1 MGLKGNL
8 RTMDLP
14 EILQWISVGRKTGT
28 LHLERGSIEKRIEFR
43 DGDIYT
49 SWSND
54 PRESL
59 GQYLIRHGRLTEEQ
73 LFRGMLRHEE
83 QGVPLGQVLIA
94 DGLLA
99 EDDLRDLLEKKAQDS
114 IYDVFL
120 WPEGRFE
127 FVDGETQQDVH
138 VYVNLDVTGVVLEGA
153 RRMDEWK
160 RIREAIPAAQATFR
174 SKAAQGRHKAAKTR
188 PLADVLRLAAEGKS
202 VAEISLE
209 LRLSEFEASALL
221 FELVRAGALAPEPV
235 ETPDRVA
242 DPVGAINE
250 LLGVAYT
257 ALGAKRYDHA
267 LEAYEAVLSLDPL
280 NQHAKKGRLTA
291 EEARAKVRAV
301 RSVPLDKVPV
311 LTVAY
316 SELTRLDF
324 DPQEGFVL
332 SRVNGEWD
340 VRSIL
345 KLCPIPEEEALMI
358 FARLLERSVIELR

>member
-14 EILQWISVGRKTGT
+14 EILQWVSIGRKTGT
-28 LHLERGSIEKRIEFR
+28 LHLERASIEKRIVFR
-43 DGDIYT
+43 DGEIYT

-59 GQYLIRHGRLTEEQ
+59 GQYLIRHRRLTEEE
-73 LFRGMLRHEE
+73 LFNAMLRQEE
-83 QGVPLGQVLIA
+83 QGLPLGEVLLG
-94 DGLLA
+94 DGLLSEA
-99 EDDLRDLLEKKAQDS
+99 ELRVLLEQKAQDS

-127 FVDGETQQDVH
+127 FVDGEIQEDVQ
-138 VYVNLDVTGVVLEGA
+138 VFIDLSVTSVVMEGA
-153 RRMDEWK
+153 RRIDEWK
-160 RIREAIPAAQATFR
+160 RIRQVIPSAQATFR
-174 SKAAQGRHKAAKTR
+174 RLAAGAAVSART
-188 PLADVLRLAAEGKS
+188 PLADALRLAAAGKS

-221 FELVRAGALAPEPV
+221 FDLVRGGTLAAEAAEAG
-235 ETPDRVA
+235 DRTA

-257 ALGAKRYDHA
+257 RMGERRYDQA
-267 LEAYEAVLSLDPL
+267 VEAYEAVLALDSL
-280 NQHAKKGRLTA
+280 NQHAKKGRRVA
-291 EEARAKVRAV
+291 GEAQAKMRAAHT
-301 RSVPLDKVPV
+301 VPLDKVPV
-311 LTVAY
+311 L
-316 SELTRLDF
+316 SIDFEELTRLNF

-332 SRVNGEWD
+332 SRVNGQFD

-345 KLCPIPEEEALMI
+345 KLCPIPEEEALLI
-358 FARLLERSVIELR
+358 FARLLERRVIEFR

>member
-28 LHLERGSIEKRIEFR
+28 LHLERGSIEKRIVFR
-43 DGDIYT
+43 EGDIYT

-73 LFRGMLRHEE
+73 LFRTMLRQEE
-83 QGVPLGQVLIA
+83 EGVPLGEVLIGE
-94 DGLLA
+94 GLLG
-99 EDDLRDLLEKKAQDS
+99 ETHLRTLLEQKAQDS

-127 FVDGETQQDVH
+127 FVDGEIQEDVQ
-138 VYVNLDVTGVVLEGA
+138 VFMDLAVTSVVLEGA
-153 RRMDEWK
+153 RRIDEWR
-160 RIREAIPAAQATFR
+160 RIRQVIPSAQATF
-174 SKAAQGRHKAAKTR
+174 KALANGAPPSEPPSLAQA
-188 PLADVLRLAAEGKS
+188 LRLARAGRS

-209 LRLSEFEASALL
+209 LRMSEFDASSLL
-221 FELVRAGALAPEPV
+221 FDLVRHGVLRAEVPEAPARP
-235 ETPDRVA
+235 A
-242 DPVGAINE
+242 DPVGAIRE
-250 LLGVAYT
+250 LLGEAYT
-257 ALGAKRYDHA
+257 RMGERRYDQA
-267 LEAYEAVLSLDPL
+267 LDAYEAVLSLDPL
-280 NQHAKKGRLTA
+280 NQHAKKGRRAA
-291 EEARAKVRAV
+291 EEARARLRAS
-301 RSVPLDKVPV
+301 RTVPLHKIPF
-311 LTVAY
+311 LTVDYA
-316 SELTRLDF
+316 ELTRQNF

-332 SRVNGEWD
+332 SRVNGQWD

-345 KLCPIPEEEALMI
+345 KLCPIPEEEALLI

>member
-28 LHLERGSIEKRIEFR
+28 LHLERASIEKRIVFR
-43 DGDIYT
+43 DGEIYT

-59 GQYLIRHGRLTEEQ
+59 AHYLVRHRRLTEEQ
-73 LFRGMLRHEE
+73 LFSAMLQHEE
-83 QGVPLGQVLIA
+83 QDVPLGEVLIA
-94 DGLLA
+94 DSLLGEA
-99 EDDLRDLLEKKAQDS
+99 DLRQLLEHKAQDS

-127 FVDGETQQDVH
+127 FVDGEIQEDVQ
-138 VYVNLDVTGVVLEGA
+138 VFVNLDVTSVVMEGA
-153 RRMDEWK
+153 RRIDEWK
-160 RIREAIPAAQATFR
+160 RIRQVIPSAQATFR
-174 SKAAQGRHKAAKTR
+174 KLAAGAGASAAP
-188 PLADVLRLAAEGKS
+188 PLADALRLAAAGKS
-202 VAEISLE
+202 VAQISLE
-209 LRLSEFEASALL
+209 LRLSEFEASAAL
-221 FELVRAGALAPEPV
+221 FDLVRGGALAAEAADD
-235 ETPDRVA
+235 EDRTA

-257 ALGAKRYDHA
+257 RMGERRYDQA
-267 LEAYEAVLSLDPL
+267 VEAYEAVLALDPL
-280 NQHAKKGRLTA
+280 NHHAKKGRRA
-291 EEARAKVRAV
+291 AGEAHAKVRAA
-301 RSVPLDKVPV
+301 RAVPLDKVPV
-311 LTVAY
+311 LSIDL

-332 SRVNGEWD
+332 SRVNGQWD

-345 KLCPIPEEEALMI
+345 KLCPIPEEEALQI

>member
-28 LHLERGSIEKRIEFR
+28 LHLERGSIEKRIVFR
-43 DGDIYT
+43 DGEIYT
-49 SWSND
+49 TWSND

-73 LFRGMLRHEE
+73 LFRTMLRQEE
-83 QGVPLGQVLIA
+83 QGVPLGEVLIA
-94 DGLLA
+94 EGLLA
-99 EDDLRDLLEKKAQDS
+99 EPDLRALLEQKAQDS

-127 FVDGETQQDVH
+127 FVDGEIQEDVQ
-138 VYVNLDVTGVVLEGA
+138 VFMQLAVTSVVLEGA
-153 RRMDEWK
+153 RRIDEWK
-160 RIREAIPAAQATFR
+160 RIRQAIPSAQATF
-174 SKAAQGRHKAAKTR
+174 TV
-188 PLADVLRLAAEGKS
+188 LANGTPPAEPVVAHALRLARGGKS

-209 LRLSEFEASALL
+209 LRMSEFDASALL
-221 FELVRAGALAPEPV
+221 MDLVRGGVLRAEAPESPA
-235 ETPDRVA
+235 RAA
-242 DPVGAINE
+242 DPVGAIRE
-250 LLGVAYT
+250 LLGEAYT
-257 ALGAKRYDHA
+257 RMGERRYDQA
-267 LEAYEAVLSLDPL
+267 LAAYEAVLDLDPL
-280 NQHAKKGRLTA
+280 NQHAKKGRRA
-291 EEARAKVRAV
+291 ASDARARLRAA
-301 RSVPLDKVPV
+301 RTVPLDRVPV
-311 LTVAY
+311 LTVGFD
-316 SELTRLDF
+316 ELTRQDF

-345 KLCPIPEEEALMI
+345 KLCPIPEDEALLI

>member
-28 LHLERGSIEKRIEFR
+28 LHLERASIEKRIVFR

-73 LFRGMLRHEE
+73 LYRTMLEHEE
-83 QGVPLGQVLIA
+83 HGVPLGELLID
-94 DGLLA
+94 DGLLTEA
-99 EDDLRDLLEKKAQDS
+99 DLRVLLERKAQDT

-127 FVDGETQQDVH
+127 FVDGEIQEEVQVF
-138 VYVNLDVTGVVLEGA
+138 LDLAVTSVVLEGA
-153 RRMDEWK
+153 RRIDEWK
-160 RIREAIPAAQATFR
+160 RIRQVIPSAQATFR
-174 SKAAQGRHKAAKTR
+174 R
-188 PLADVLRLAAEGKS
+188 LADSPRPAEATPQANALRLAVAGKS

-209 LRLSEFEASALL
+209 LRQSEFEASALL
-221 FELVRAGALAPEPV
+221 FDLVRGGALAAEAGK
-235 ETPDRVA
+235 EKDRTA
-242 DPVGAINE
+242 DPVGAIRE
-250 LLGVAYT
+250 LLGEAYNRMS
-257 ALGAKRYDHA
+257 ARRYDQA
-267 LEAYEAVLSLDPL
+267 VEVYDAVLSLDPL
-280 NQHAKKGRLTA
+280 NQHAKKGRRAA
-291 EEARAKVRAV
+291 EAAQALLRATRA
-301 RSVPLDKVPV
+301 VPLDKVPV
-311 LTVAY
+311 LTIELG
-316 SELTRLDF
+316 ELTRLDF

-332 SRVNGEWD
+332 SRVNGQWD

-345 KLCPIPEEEALMI
+345 KLCPIPEEEALLI

>member
-28 LHLERGSIEKRIEFR
+28 LHLERASIEKRVVFR
-43 DGDIYT
+43 HGDIYT

-59 GQYLIRHGRLTEEQ
+59 GQYLIRHQRLSEEQ
-73 LFRGMLRHEE
+73 LFETMLLGERM
-83 QGVPLGQVLIA
+83 GVPLGAVLI
-94 DGLLA
+94 DRSMLS
-99 EDDLRDLLEKKAQDS
+99 ESDLRDLLERKVQDT

-127 FVDGETQQDVH
+127 FVDGEIQEDVQ
-138 VYVNLDVTGVVLEGA
+138 VYLNLEVTSVVLEGA
-153 RRMDEWK
+153 RRLDEWK
-160 RIREAIPAAQATFR
+160 RIRKVIPSAQATFR
-174 SKAAQGRHKAAKTR
+174 PLGDGRKGKQKSPEGQEA
-188 PLADVLRLAAEGKS
+188 LRLATAGKS

-209 LRLSEFEASALL
+209 MRMGEFEASALL
-221 FELVRAGALAPEPV
+221 FDLVRGGALAAEPA
-235 ETPDRVA
+235 EEPDRAV
-242 DPVGAINE
+242 DPVGAIKE
-250 LLGVAYT
+250 LLALAYT
-257 ALGAKRYDHA
+257 RMGEKRYDQA
-267 LEAYEAVLSLDPL
+267 LEAYDAVLALDSL
-280 NQHAKKGRLTA
+280 NQNAKKGRRAA
-291 EEARAKVRAV
+291 ESAHAKQRASRT
-301 RSVPLDKVPV
+301 VPLDKVPV
-311 LTVAY
+311 LTIALG
-316 SELTRLDF
+316 ELTRLDI

-332 SRVNGEWD
+332 SRVNGQWD

>member
-28 LHLERGSIEKRIEFR
+28 LHLERGSIEKRIVFR

-59 GQYLIRHGRLTEEQ
+59 GQYLIRHRRLTEEQ
-73 LFRGMLRHEE
+73 LFRTMLRHEE
-83 QGVPLGQVLIA
+83 QGMPLGQVLIGE
-94 DGLLA
+94 GLLE

-127 FVDGETQQDVH
+127 FVDGEIQQDVH
-138 VYVNLDVTGVVLEGA
+138 VFVNLAVTSVVLEGA
-153 RRMDEWK
+153 RRIDEWK
-160 RIREAIPAAQATFR
+160 RIRKDIQSAQATFR
-174 SKAAQGRHKAAKTR
+174 ARDNGQRAADRG
-188 PLADVLRLAAEGKS
+188 PLADALHLASAGKS

-209 LRLSEFEASALL
+209 LRMSEFEASALL
-221 FELVRAGALAPEPV
+221 FELVRSGALAPEPV
-235 ETPDRVA
+235 EAPDRVA
-242 DPVGAINE
+242 DPVGAIKE

-257 ALGAKRYDHA
+257 CLGARRYDQA
-267 LEAYEAVLSLDPL
+267 LEAYDAVLSLDPL
-280 NQHAKKGRLTA
+280 NQHAKKGRRAA
-291 EEARAKVRAV
+291 EDARAKLRAA
-301 RSVPLDKVPV
+301 RTVPLDKVPV
-311 LTVAY
+311 LSIAY

-345 KLCPIPEEEALMI
+345 KLCPIPEEEALLI
-358 FARLLERSVIELR
+358 FSRLLERSVIELR

>member
-28 LHLERGSIEKRIEFR
+28 LHLERGSIEKRIVFR
-43 DGDIYT
+43 AGDIYT

-59 GQYLIRHGRLTEEQ
+59 GQYLIRHRRLTEEQ
-73 LFRGMLRHEE
+73 LFRTMLRQEE
-83 QGVPLGQVLIA
+83 QGVPLGEVLIGE
-94 DGLLA
+94 GLLGEA
-99 EDDLRDLLEKKAQDS
+99 DLRGLLEQKAQDS

-127 FVDGETQQDVH
+127 FVDGEIQEDVQ
-138 VYVNLDVTGVVLEGA
+138 VFVDLAITSVVLEGA

-160 RIREAIPAAQATFR
+160 RIRQVIPSAQATF
-174 SKAAQGRHKAAKTR
+174 KAPTNGDPRAA
-188 PLADVLRLAAEGKS
+188 PPALAPALRLAAAGKS

-209 LRLSEFEASALL
+209 LRMSEFEASSLL
-221 FELVRAGALAPEPV
+221 FRLVREGVLEAEPLDS
-235 ETPDRVA
+235 PARAA
-242 DPVGAINE
+242 DPVGAIRE
-250 LLGVAYT
+250 LLGEAYT
-257 ALGAKRYDHA
+257 RMGERRYDQA

-280 NQHAKKGRLTA
+280 NQNAKKGRRAA
-291 EEARAKVRAV
+291 EDARAKLRAS
-301 RSVPLDKVPV
+301 RTVPLDKVPV
-311 LTVAY
+311 LTVDY
-316 SELTRLDF
+316 EELTRQDF

-345 KLCPIPEEEALMI
+345 KLCPIPEEEALLI
-358 FARLLERSVIELR
+358 FARLLERGVIELR

>member
-14 EILQWISVGRKTGT
+14 EILQWVSVGRKTGT
-28 LHLERGSIEKRIEFR
+28 LHLERASIEKRIVFR

-59 GQYLIRHGRLTEEQ
+59 GQYLIRHRRLTEEQ
-73 LFRGMLRHEE
+73 LFSAMLQNEE
-83 QGVPLGQVLIA
+83 QGVPLGEQLIG
-94 DGLLA
+94 DSLLSEA
-99 EDDLRDLLEKKAQDS
+99 DLRQLLEQKAQDS

-127 FVDGETQQDVH
+127 FVDGEMQQDVQ
-138 VYVNLDVTGVVLEGA
+138 VFIDLAVTSVVLEGA
-153 RRMDEWK
+153 RRIDEWK
-160 RIREAIPAAQATFR
+160 RIRQVIPSAQATFR
-174 SKAAQGRHKAAKTR
+174 R
-188 PLADVLRLAAEGKS
+188 LADGAAVSALPPQADALRLAAAGKS

-221 FELVRAGALAPEPV
+221 FDLVRGGALAAQAADV
-235 ETPDRVA
+235 RDRTA
-242 DPVGAINE
+242 DPVGAIRE

-257 ALGAKRYDHA
+257 RMGERRYDQA
-267 LEAYEAVLSLDPL
+267 VEAYEAVLSLDPL
-280 NQHAKKGRLTA
+280 NQHAKKGRRVAA
-291 EEARAKVRAV
+291 EAQTRLRAAHT
-301 RSVPLDKVPV
+301 VPLDKVPV
-311 LTVAY
+311 LSIDLA
-316 SELTRLDF
+316 ELTRQDF

-332 SRVNGEWD
+332 SRVNGQWD

>member
-28 LHLERGSIEKRIEFR
+28 LHLERGSIEKRIVFR

-73 LFRGMLRHEE
+73 LFRTMLRQEE
-83 QGVPLGQVLIA
+83 LGVPLGEVLIGA
-94 DGLLA
+94 GLLG
-99 EDDLRDLLEKKAQDS
+99 ESDLRALLEQKAQDS

-127 FVDGETQQDVH
+127 FVDGEIQEDVQ
-138 VYVNLDVTGVVLEGA
+138 VFVDLAVTSVVLEGA
-153 RRMDEWK
+153 RRIDEWK
-160 RIREAIPAAQATFR
+160 RIRQVIPSAQATF
-174 SKAAQGRHKAAKTR
+174 KARGKGTPPAEPGLAQA
-188 PLADVLRLAAEGKS
+188 LRLARGGKS

-209 LRLSEFEASALL
+209 LRTSEFDASSLL
-221 FELVRAGALAPEPV
+221 FGLVRDGLLEAVAPEAPA
-235 ETPDRVA
+235 RAA
-242 DPVGAINE
+242 DPVGAIRE
-250 LLGVAYT
+250 LLGEAYT
-257 ALGAKRYDHA
+257 RMGERRYDQA

-280 NQHAKKGRLTA
+280 NQHAKKGRRAA
-291 EEARAKVRAV
+291 EDARARLRAA
-301 RSVPLDKVPV
+301 RTVPLDKVPV
-311 LTVAY
+311 LTADFA
-316 SELTRLDF
+316 ELTRQDF

-345 KLCPIPEEEALMI
+345 KLCPIPEEEALLI